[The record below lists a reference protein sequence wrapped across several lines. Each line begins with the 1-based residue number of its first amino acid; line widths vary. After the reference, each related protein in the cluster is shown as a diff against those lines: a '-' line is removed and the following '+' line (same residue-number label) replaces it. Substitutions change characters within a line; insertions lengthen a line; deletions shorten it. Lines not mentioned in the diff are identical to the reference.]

1 MNHPALTVLAVIV
14 LLLVVLWTLH
24 RISQWSK
31 QRGGFVTTIYE
42 WDHGLLYVNG
52 KFDRMLSAGRH
63 LKWPPTNRHDIFT
76 LRRSEQFEYTQPV
89 DVTSR
94 DGLVFRMSAVI
105 GYRIVDPR
113 QAHEEGYLEKIRMAA
128 NSAVV
133 RLAAAHNL
141 QQILTDRAAADVA
154 LKSRFDVNICGCEIT
169 AASIQN
175 IVLPPEVRRLFTE
188 IERAKLEGFAAL
200 ERARGENAALR
211 SLANAAGMLKNN
223 PELMNLR
230 LLQSMAAGKNQLT
243 VVLGGKDGLAA
254 ASAAGRD

>member
-1 MNHPALTVLAVIV
+1 
-14 LLLVVLWTLH
+14 
-24 RISQWSK
+24 
-31 QRGGFVTTIYE
+31 
-42 WDHGLLYVNG
+42 LLYVNG
-52 KFDRMLSAGRH
+52 KFDRTFSAGRH
-63 LKWPPTNRHDIFT
+63 FNWWPTSRHDIFK
-76 LRRSEQFEYTQPV
+76 LRRNEQFEYTQPV
-89 DVTSR
+89 DVTSK

-128 NSAVV
+128 KNSVV

-141 QQILTDRAAADVA
+141 QQLLTDRATADVA
-154 LKSRFDVNICGCEIT
+154 LKSLFDGNICGCETT
-169 AASIQN
+169 AASIQS

-188 IERAKLEGFAAL
+188 VERAKLEGLAAL

-230 LLQSMAAGKNQLT
+230 LLQSMSAGKNQLT
-243 VVLGGKDGLAA
+243 VVVGGKEGLAV
-254 ASAAGRD
+254 ASGRE